1 MRIMNGYIYG
11 RPEWPAFEWNNDT
24 LVQVLGRVRHLQ
36 GRLSGKME
44 ALGFTFRDEANLAN
58 LTLDVVRS
66 GEIEGEKLDS
76 DQVRS
81 SVARHLGMD
90 IAGLIPSDRN
100 VDGVV
105 EMTLDAIRNFKDPLT
120 VERLFSWHSLL
131 FPDGMSGNLKIV
143 TGRWRDDSTG
153 PMQVVSGPMGQERV
167 HFQAP
172 PAEGL
177 GNEMNSFLNWLNSA
191 PDTDAVIK
199 AGVGHLWF
207 VTVHPFE
214 DGNGRIARVIA
225 DMLLARAEESDRR
238 FYSMSSQIRTDRKKY
253 YAVLEKTQKG
263 NLDIT
268 HWLEWFL
275 DCLESALKKAE
286 EVLSA
291 VLYRSSFWNM
301 NISVQFNP
309 RQRLMLNRLLEGFT
323 GKLTTAKW
331 AKITGSSADTA
342 LRDIQ
347 DLIEKGI
354 LLRDSPGGR
363 STSYTLSHQ
372 PPQP

>member
-44 ALGFTFRDEANLAN
+44 ALGFTFRDEANLTN

-66 GEIEGEKLDS
+66 SEIEGEKLDS

-153 PMQVVSGPMGQERV
+153 PMQVVSGPLGQEKV

-172 PAEGL
+172 PAERL
-177 GNEMNSFLNWLNSA
+177 GKEMTVFLNWLNSTA
-191 PDTDAVIK
+191 DTDAVIK
-199 AGVGHLWF
+199 AGVAHLWF

-238 FYSMSSQIRTDRKKY
+238 FYSMSSQIRTERKKY

-263 NLDIT
+263 SLDIT

-275 DCLESALKKAE
+275 DCIESALKKAE

-309 RQRLMLNRLLEGFT
+309 RQRLMLNKLLEGFN

-363 STSYTLSHQ
+363 STSYTLFHQ

>member
-1 MRIMNGYIYG
+1 MRIMNEYIY
-11 RPEWPAFEWNNDT
+11 RWPDWPAFEWNNDT
-24 LVQVLGRVRHLQ
+24 LVQVLGRVRHIQ

-44 ALGFTFRDEANLAN
+44 ALGFTFRDEANLTT

-66 GEIEGEKLDS
+66 SEIEGEILDS

-90 IAGLIPSDRN
+90 IAGLMPPDRN

-105 EMTLDAIRNFKDPLT
+105 EMTLDAIRNFNESLT
-120 VERLFSWHSLL
+120 VERLYSWHSLL
-131 FPDGMSGNLKIV
+131 FPDGMSGNLKIA

-153 PMQVVSGPMGQERV
+153 PMQVVSGPLGRERV

-177 GNEMNSFLNWLNSA
+177 DKEMTAFLNWFNSA
-191 PDTDAVIK
+191 ADTDAVLK
-199 AGVGHLWF
+199 AGVAHLWF

-214 DGNGRIARVIA
+214 DGNGRIARVIT
-225 DMLLARAEESDRR
+225 DMLLARAEGSDRR
-238 FYSMSSQIRTDRKKY
+238 FYSMSSQIKTDRKKY
-253 YAVLEKTQKG
+253 YEVLEKTQKG

-268 HWLEWFL
+268 PWLNWFL
-275 DCLESALKKAE
+275 DCLESALKRSE

-291 VLYRSSFWNM
+291 VLYRSSFWNRHF
-301 NISVQFNP
+301 SVQINP
-309 RQRLMLNRLLEGFT
+309 RQRLMLNRLLEGFS
-323 GKLTTAKW
+323 GKLTSAKW

-363 STSYTLSHQ
+363 STSYTLCHQ

>member
-1 MRIMNGYIYG
+1 MSGYIYG
-11 RPEWPAFEWNNDT
+11 RPEWPAFAWNNDN

-44 ALGFTFRDEANLAN
+44 ALGFTFRDESNLTN

-76 DQVRS
+76 GQVRS

-90 IAGLIPSDRN
+90 IAGLVPSDRN

-105 EMTLDAIRNFKDPLT
+105 EMTLDAIRNFNDPLT

-153 PMQVVSGPMGQERV
+153 PMQVVSGPLGQEKV

-177 GNEMNSFLNWLNSA
+177 GKEMTVFLNWLNSTA
-191 PDTDAVIK
+191 DTDAVIK
-199 AGVGHLWF
+199 AAVAHLWF

-291 VLYRSSFWNM
+291 VLYRSSFWNK
-301 NISVQFNP
+301 NISVHLNP

-354 LLRDSPGGR
+354 LLRDAPGGR
-363 STSYTLSHQ
+363 STSYTLFHQ

>member
-11 RPEWPAFEWNNDT
+11 RPEWPVFVWNNDI

-44 ALGFTFRDEANLAN
+44 VLGFTFRDESNLTN

-81 SVARHLGMD
+81 SVARRLGMD

-105 EMTLDAIRNFKDPLT
+105 EMTLDAIRNFNEPLT

-153 PMQVVSGPMGQERV
+153 PMQVVSGPLGQEKV

-177 GNEMNSFLNWLNSA
+177 GKEMTVFLNWINSTA
-191 PDTDAVIK
+191 ETDAVIK
-199 AGVGHLWF
+199 AAVAHLWF

-238 FYSMSSQIRTDRKKY
+238 FYSMSSQIRTERKKY

-301 NISVQFNP
+301 YISVHLNP
-309 RQRLMLNRLLEGFT
+309 RQRLMLNKLLDGFT

-354 LLRDSPGGR
+354 LLRDAPGGR
-363 STSYTLSHQ
+363 STSYTLFHQ